1 MDNAAFIKFF
11 EVFGYMAM
19 GWIIGMIHTVYILS
33 GRK

>member
-11 EVFGYMAM
+11 EIFGYMAS
-19 GWIIGMIHTVYILS
+19 GWVMGMIHTVVILK